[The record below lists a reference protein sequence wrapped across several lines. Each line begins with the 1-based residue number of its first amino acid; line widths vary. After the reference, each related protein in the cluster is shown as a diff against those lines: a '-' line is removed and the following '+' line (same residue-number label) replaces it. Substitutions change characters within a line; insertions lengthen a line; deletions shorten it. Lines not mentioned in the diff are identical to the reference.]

1 MQRKQEIQQ
10 KSRLGLMLIKKGMIT
25 STQLDEA
32 LRIQNTTEM
41 RLGEILIDKGWI
53 SERQLDRAL
62 KKQSRYRYAAA
73 LTAILLGP
81 IQPFMVS
88 ANVNQEAVSIEEIV
102 ENRAQAETS
111 GLRAMTD
118 INLGEV
124 TAQGASSNLQG
135 LIDNVLDTSDNG
147 ENSLEAL
154 GSLLVPA
161 LDLLDA
167 DMEMTD
173 VTFADGERTKVNA
186 DGSIGI
192 ALPSH
197 IGQIAFKNIQV
208 KGGAGNSM
216 GDLLIKD
223 IDLSN
228 VNVSIRL
235 HN

>member
-1 MQRKQEIQQ
+1 
-10 KSRLGLMLIKKGMIT
+10 
-25 STQLDEA
+25 
-32 LRIQNTTEM
+32 
-41 RLGEILIDKGWI
+41 
-53 SERQLDRAL
+53 
-62 KKQSRYRYAAA
+62 
-73 LTAILLGP
+73 
-81 IQPFMVS
+81 MVS

>member
-53 SERQLDRAL
+53 SENQLDRAL

-81 IQPFMVS
+81 IQPFMAS

-102 ENRAQAETS
+102 ENRAQTQTS
-111 GLRAMTD
+111 GLRALSD
-118 INLGEV
+118 INMGEV
-124 TAQGASSNLQG
+124 TAQGASANLEG
-135 LIDNVLDTSDNG
+135 LINNVLDTSDNG

-173 VTFADGERTKVNA
+173 VTFADGERTTVNA
-186 DGSIGI
+186 DGSIGV
-192 ALPSH
+192 ALPAH
-197 IGQIAFKNIQV
+197 IGQIAFKNIRVQ
-208 KGGAGNSM
+208 GSQGSSM